1 MSFINL
7 VKNLFSPTTK
17 AKVENVAEVAVPVA
31 KEVHEAFNEIKQ
43 ATTKEEKVA
52 EIVEAVQEI
61 AEEVKKAKAKKQA
74 TKQAVPKQSATKQH
88 APKQITK
95 KTK

>member
-1 MSFINL
+1 MSFISL
-7 VKNLFSPTTK
+7 LKNLFSPKTK
-17 AKVENVAEVAVPVA
+17 EKVKNVAEVAIPVA
-31 KEVHEAFNEIKQ
+31 KEVHEAINEIKQ

-74 TKQAVPKQSATKQH
+74 KQATAPKQSATKQH
-88 APKQITK
+88 TPKQIIK
-95 KTK
+95 KNK

>member
-1 MSFINL
+1 MSFISL
-7 VKNLFSPTTK
+7 LKNLFSPKTK
-17 AKVENVAEVAVPVA
+17 EKVENVAEVAIPVA
-31 KEVHEAFNEIKQ
+31 KEVHEAINEIKQ

-74 TKQAVPKQSATKQH
+74 TAKQSATKQH
-88 APKQITK
+88 IPKQITK
-95 KTK
+95 KNK

>member
-1 MSFINL
+1 MSFISL
-7 VKNLFSPTTK
+7 LKNLFSPKTK
-17 AKVENVAEVAVPVA
+17 EKVKNVAEVAIPVA
-31 KEVHEAFNEIKQ
+31 KEVHEAINEIKQ

-74 TKQAVPKQSATKQH
+74 TAKQSATKQH
-88 APKQITK
+88 IPKQITK
-95 KTK
+95 KNK